1 MMSRTEEDF
10 ELELRSLAGVLNVG
24 MTHLDNGDIDEVTLV
39 VNSKD
44 PTVTQ
49 NVASQIASL
58 YYPDAKVIVD
68 GTSHLLSL
76 QRRPGSRVAFVKAD
90 YDSKDGACEVQ
101 LTMEGRVGIGRAGSG
116 PLIGGAEATLGAL
129 RDLGYDIPFSL
140 LTVTNVTN
148 GRDWPVVVT
157 LRSNSGKGDRFGIAK
172 ADDDMVS
179 AAKATLDALNRFIS
193 TSEPL

>member
-10 ELELRSLAGVLNVG
+10 ELELRSLAGVINVG
-24 MTHLDNGDIDEVTLV
+24 LSRHDNGDIDVVTLV
-39 VNSKD
+39 VNAKD
-44 PTVTQ
+44 HSTTQ

-58 YYPDAKVIVD
+58 YYPEAKVVVD

-76 QRRPGSRVAFVKAD
+76 QRDVGSRVAFVRAD
-90 YDSKDGACEVQ
+90 YDLKDGTCEVQ
-101 LTMEGRVGIGRAGSG
+101 LTIDGRVGIGRAGSG
-116 PLIGGAEATLGAL
+116 PLIGGAEATLAAL
-129 RDLGYDIPFSL
+129 RELGYDIPFSL

-157 LRSNSGKGDRFGIAK
+157 LRSNSNEGDRFGIAK

-179 AAKATLDALNRFIS
+179 AAKATLDSLNRFIS
-193 TSEPL
+193 TTSER

>member
-24 MTHLDNGDIDEVTLV
+24 LTHRENGDIDTVTLV
-39 VNSKD
+39 VNTKD
-44 PTVTQ
+44 NAATQ
-49 NVASQIASL
+49 AVASQIASL
-58 YYPDAKVIVD
+58 YYPEAKVVVD
-68 GTSHLLSL
+68 GMSHLLSL
-76 QRRPGSRVAFVKAD
+76 QRESGSRVAFVRAE
-90 YDSKDGACEVQ
+90 YDSKDGTCEVQ
-101 LTMEGRVGIGRAGSG
+101 LAIDGRVGLGRAGSG
-116 PLIGGAEATLGAL
+116 PLIGGAEATLAAL

-157 LRSNSGKGDRFGIAK
+157 LRSNANDGDRFGIAK

-179 AAKATLDALNRFIS
+179 AAKATLDSLNRFIA
-193 TSEPL
+193 TANER